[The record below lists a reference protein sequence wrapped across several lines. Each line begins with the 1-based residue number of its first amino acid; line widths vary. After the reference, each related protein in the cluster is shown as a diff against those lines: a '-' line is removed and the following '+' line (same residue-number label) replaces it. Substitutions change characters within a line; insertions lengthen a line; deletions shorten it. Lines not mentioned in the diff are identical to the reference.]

1 MDSISV
7 TVGATRSVEVVRNKD
22 KETPRTAPP
31 ASGKDEPATGR
42 VAKKTPRGKV
52 VVAASSSADEDDKP
66 TPKPAADLT
75 DGRREAPRSAT
86 KVK

>member
-7 TVGATRSVEVVRNKD
+7 TVGVTRSVEVVRNKD
-22 KETPRTAPP
+22 KETLRTAPP

-42 VAKKTPRGKV
+42 VAKKTPRGKI
-52 VVAASSSADEDDKP
+52 VAASSSADEDDKP
-66 TPKPAADLT
+66 TAKPPADLT

-86 KVK
+86 KVR